1 MVSLAAILSASSSAE
16 ASCPCSAASPALWW
30 SLASSFVDDGVGR
43 GGGSSVGFFVCLVVG
58 FGVGYGRGSSVSMM
72 GFPSASLSARSRVPP
87 SKVTVGSNAVES
99 LVRGSLRW
107 NHGRMERGRNLR
119 DRGGWRRR
127 RDTIGKQRRSIQSRG
142 RAGGGD
148 VLAVE

>member
-72 GFPSASLSARSRVPP
+72 GFHGLLVGSFEGPSVE
-87 SKVTVGSNAVES
+87 VTVGSNAVES

-107 NHGRMERGRNLR
+107 SHGRMERGRNLR

-127 RDTIGKQRRSIQSRG
+127 RDIIGKQRRSIQSRG
-142 RAGGGD
+142 RARGGD
-148 VLAVE
+148 VLAGE